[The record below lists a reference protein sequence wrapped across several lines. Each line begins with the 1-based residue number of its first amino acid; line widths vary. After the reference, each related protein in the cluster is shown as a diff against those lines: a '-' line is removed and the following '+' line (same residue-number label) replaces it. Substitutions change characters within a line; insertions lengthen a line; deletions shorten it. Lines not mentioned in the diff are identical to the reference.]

1 MRMHVQL
8 ATKEWPRHTAALV
21 LILLTG
27 LAACATT
34 PKQVELSLTEAPLEI
49 REMQTRSFDDTTEPQ
64 ILASAIAVLQDMG
77 YSIDEVEQE
86 LGIISASKRADA
98 TPEEKGRYVLYALD
112 CVLGSCTAWQLEP
125 DEQMINL
132 TLAVFPRQGFTDS
145 NAVRV
150 TIQRQVWNR
159 AGQLSL
165 QEPIDDEQV
174 YQDLFTKLSK
184 SVFYEVNGL

>member
-1 MRMHVQL
+1 MNVQL
-8 ATKEWPRHTAALV
+8 TTTEWSRRPTVLV
-21 LILLTG
+21 LILLSS
-27 LAACATT
+27 LAACTTT
-34 PKQVELSLTEAPLEI
+34 PKQPELRLTEAPLET
-49 REMQTRSFDDTTEPQ
+49 REMQTRSFDDATEPQ

-77 YSIDEVEQE
+77 YSIDEVAQE

-98 TPEEKGRYVLYALD
+98 TPEEKGRYLLYALD
-112 CVLGSCTAWQLEP
+112 CILGSCSAWAMEP
-125 DEQMINL
+125 DEQFIDL
-132 TLAVFPRQGFTDS
+132 TLAVFPRHGFTDS

-174 YQDLFTKLSK
+174 YQDLFVKLSK
-184 SVFYEVNGL
+184 SVFYEVSGL